1 MPKIADLPEFDMADY
16 LDNDE
21 AVAQYLSVVLAEGD
35 AGELADALGHIAKA
49 RGMAQIAKDSGLGR
63 EALYKALRPGALTV
77 FLERLHI
84 SQRTRRCA
92 PIILETGVPLPALA
106 FYRAQLALAGH

>member
-1 MPKIADLPEFDMADY
+1 MTKIADLPEFDMADY

-49 RGMAQIAKDSGLGR
+49 RGVRLVAVPKGAVAQPRQG
-63 EALYKALRPGALTV
+63 
-77 FLERLHI
+77 
-84 SQRTRRCA
+84 
-92 PIILETGVPLPALA
+92 
-106 FYRAQLALAGH
+106 

>member
-1 MPKIADLPEFDMADY
+1 MTKIADLPEFDMADY

-49 RGMAQIAKDSGLGR
+49 RGVRLVAVPKGAVAQPR
-63 EALYKALRPGALTV
+63 
-77 FLERLHI
+77 
-84 SQRTRRCA
+84 QR
-92 PIILETGVPLPALA
+92 
-106 FYRAQLALAGH
+106 

>member
-1 MPKIADLPEFDMADY
+1 MTKIADLPDFDMADY
-16 LDNDE
+16 LTDDE

-63 EALYKALRPGALTV
+63 EALYKALRPGAQPRFDTINRVCAALGV
-77 FLERLHI
+77 RLV
-84 SQRTRRCA
+84 A
-92 PIILETGVPLPALA
+92 VPV
-106 FYRAQLALAGH
+106 AQTAGG